1 MPGPGMGGP
10 GMGRGP
16 GMGGP
21 GMGRGGHRP
30 PPPPP
35 RRYRRGCM
43 PGCLVYVLAGLS
55 VLGAL
60 IGALIAVF

>member
-10 GMGRGP
+10 GMGGP
-16 GMGGP
+16 GMGHP
-21 GMGRGGHRP
+21 GHR

-43 PGCLVYVLAGLS
+43 PGCLVYVL
-55 VLGAL
+55 GA
-60 IGALIAVF
+60 IAAVAAFVCAIAAIF